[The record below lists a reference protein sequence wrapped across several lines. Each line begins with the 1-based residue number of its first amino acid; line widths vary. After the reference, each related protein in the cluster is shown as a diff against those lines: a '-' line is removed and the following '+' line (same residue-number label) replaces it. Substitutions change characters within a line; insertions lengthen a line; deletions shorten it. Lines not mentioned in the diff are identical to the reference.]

1 MPPSEAQKKATK
13 LWRERNHEK
22 FYNKMLEFKRKH
34 YAENK
39 DLYSMKNAKDRTYR
53 KEFDYIYVSKIF
65 RKILIN

>member
-13 LWRERNHEK
+13 LWRERNPER

-39 DLYSMKNAKDRTYR
+39 DLYSIKNAKYA
-53 KEFDYIYVSKIF
+53 S
-65 RKILIN
+65 